1 VNDTGALVATRKPVD
16 AAFVAV
22 TLQVPAAVM
31 LNDVPVTE
39 HPAPVTA

>member
-1 VNDTGALVATRKPVD
+1 VNDTGALVAARKPVD

-22 TLQVPAAVM
+22 TLHVPAAV
-31 LNDVPVTE
+31 LFNEVSDTE

>member
-1 VNDTGALVATRKPVD
+1 MNDTGALVAARKPVD

-22 TLQVPAAVM
+22 TLHVPAAVM
-31 LNDVPVTE
+31 LNEVPVTV